1 MTRNAPF
8 PWSLGRLRVG
18 SSRSLAVEWRDHMS
32 RFKQEDADK
41 LVVACHRRCCICHRF
56 CGVKMEIDH
65 IIQSPDDGL
74 SDITN
79 GIAVCFECHAEIHSY
94 NDHHPRGRKFHPEEL
109 RLHKEQWLTICQS
122 QPEIFNLAPITLG
135 VGPLQ
140 SLIDELEFNIAV
152 AQHVSPELQGCLFMD
167 NQFRKAIQDG
177 AIAILKDDLKHSLI
191 EAYRVT
197 GRANQHINGIM
208 HHAVNTEGWPEAVQ
222 RATKSIQDSSDPLS
236 RAHGAL
242 LEFLRSER

>member
-1 MTRNAPF
+1 
-8 PWSLGRLRVG
+8 
-18 SSRSLAVEWRDHMS
+18 
-32 RFKQEDADK
+32 
-41 LVVACHRRCCICHRF
+41 
-56 CGVKMEIDH
+56 MEIDH
-65 IIQSPDDGL
+65 IIQRADDGPA
-74 SDITN
+74 DITN

-94 NDHHPRGRKFHPEEL
+94 NDRHPRGRKFHPEEL

-122 QPEIFNLAPITLG
+122 HPETFNLVPITLG

-152 AQHVSPELQGCLFMD
+152 AKHVSTELQGCLFMD
-167 NQFRKAIQDG
+167 DQFRKAIQDG

-208 HHAVNTEGWPEAVQ
+208 HHAVNSEGWAEAVQ
-222 RATKSIQDSSDPLS
+222 RATKSIQDSSDPLL
-236 RAHGAL
+236 RAHGAM
-242 LEFLRSER
+242 LEFLRRRRPELACVSGRLLRSDMPGSASAVPF